1 MKHTIQSVDSNIRFH
16 AERVAC
22 LALALCA
29 GRSPEQAAAAIASRV
44 IESLRA
50 KLPTEA
56 AQRETAP

>member
-1 MKHTIQSVDSNIRFH
+1 MDSTLTPDRRNIRRD

-44 IESLRA
+44 IESLRG

-56 AQRETAP
+56 ARREIAR